1 MNVAI
6 RNAPLSDMKTTALLV
21 VDVQYL
27 AAAVGHGDF
36 AAYTA
41 ETLPEEKRYFIDR
54 VDNTMVP
61 NIRALQDAFRAAGS
75 EVLFTTIESL
85 TRDGRDRSLDYKVS
99 GIHAPYGSKEAQVLD
114 EVAPLEDEIRFAK
127 STSSVFNSTRIE
139 YVLRNLGVTRLVVV
153 GMLTDQCVISS
164 VRDAC
169 DCGFLVVVPEDACA
183 TYTQERHDSSLRLSS
198 GYCRVTDTQTLLRE
212 VTALAAD

>member
-1 MNVAI
+1 MNLAL
-6 RNAPLSDMKTTALLV
+6 RNAPLSDMSTTALLV

-27 AAAVGHGDF
+27 AAAIGHGDH
-36 AAYTA
+36 AAYTR
-41 ETLPEEKRYFIDR
+41 ETLPEDKRYFFDR
-54 VDNTMVP
+54 IETTMLP
-61 NIRALQDAFRAAGS
+61 NIRALQDAFRAAGA

-99 GIHAPYGSKEAQVLD
+99 GIHAAAGSKEAQVL
-114 EVAPLEDEIRFAK
+114 EEIAPQGDEIRLAK

-139 YVLRNLGVTRLVVV
+139 YVLRNLGITRLVVV
-153 GMLTDQCVISS
+153 GMLTDQCVTSS

-169 DCGFLVVVPEDACA
+169 DVGFLVVVPEDACA

-198 GYCRVTDTQTLLRE
+198 GYCRVTDTPTLLAE
-212 VTALAAD
+212 IAAL

>member
-1 MNVAI
+1 MNI
-6 RNAPLSDMKTTALLV
+6 TTRNAPLTDMKTTALLV

-27 AAAVGHGDF
+27 AASIGYGDN
-36 AAYTA
+36 AGYTP
-41 ETLPEEKRYFIDR
+41 ETLPEEKRYFFDR
-54 VDNTMVP
+54 IESVMIP
-61 NIRALQDAFRAAGS
+61 NIRALQDAFRAAGA

-99 GIHAPYGSKEAQVLD
+99 GIHAATGSREAQVLD
-114 EVAPLEDEIRFAK
+114 EVAPLDDEIRLAK

-139 YVLRNLGVTRLVVV
+139 YVLRNLGITRLVVV

-198 GYCRVTDTQTLLRE
+198 GYCRVTDTETLLGE
-212 VTALAAD
+212 VAALA